1 VDQIIVLKNG
11 RISEIG
17 AYQELLDKQGEF
29 SEFVTQYSNSEN
41 MDPETLAD
49 NLEQLQRRRLIS
61 GTSHASENSG
71 EIDKETL
78 TATLSSDSSKDK
90 DSPEAQKLIEDEFKE
105 MTSIPWSLYY
115 DYCKSAGWSRVI
127 ISLLAYAVYQV
138 FAVSTNYWLSVWS
151 EKEVINGTQ
160 VDQGY
165 NIEVYAAL
173 GVSQTVM
180 YVLAITLMCLAILNS
195 ATVFHSKMLKR
206 VLKAPMSFFDTT
218 PSGRILNRFAK
229 DVDVL
234 DNSLSLILR
243 NFLRIVV
250 NVLGTLFIIVYNLP
264 IFAVVVVPLAILY
277 YLVQK
282 FYIPTSRQVKRL
294 ESVTRSPIYSN
305 FSETINGASTVRAY
319 GQINR
324 FLLNYQEK
332 VDANQMCFFP
342 SLVSNRWLCIRL
354 ECMGSVVVF
363 CTTIFAVMNRETNL
377 VAVER
382 LKEYCEAP
390 QEASWKS
397 IIRKPPKTWP
407 TSGSVQFKNYQTK
420 YREGLDLVLKD
431 VSFEIMPGEK
441 IGVVGRTGAGKTS
454 LTLAL
459 FRLIEGTGGS
469 IIIDGENIS
478 KIGLHDLRGKL
489 TIIPQ
494 DP

>member
-305 FSETINGASTVRAY
+305 FSETINGASTF
-319 GQINR
+319 QI
-324 FLLNYQEK
+324 
-332 VDANQMCFFP
+332 
-342 SLVSNRWLCIRL
+342 
-354 ECMGSVVVF
+354 
-363 CTTIFAVMNRETNL
+363 
-377 VAVER
+377 
-382 LKEYCEAP
+382 
-390 QEASWKS
+390 
-397 IIRKPPKTWP
+397 
-407 TSGSVQFKNYQTK
+407 
-420 YREGLDLVLKD
+420 
-431 VSFEIMPGEK
+431 
-441 IGVVGRTGAGKTS
+441 
-454 LTLAL
+454 
-459 FRLIEGTGGS
+459 GGS
-469 IIIDGENIS
+469 AFA
-478 KIGLHDLRGKL
+478 
-489 TIIPQ
+489 
-494 DP
+494 